1 LHRDLQLNTI
11 LFFDAGEGL
20 VWGSAY
26 DGVSG
31 IYSPLERMLEA
42 PLAPGDVSGAKDR
55 VDEIAAEHARAVA
68 ALQDELDA

>member
-1 LHRDLQLNTI
+1 M
-11 LFFDAGEGL
+11 
-20 VWGSAY
+20 WGSAY